1 MDGTVRT
8 TDLVLVSSWIQNK
21 GASTATEML
30 KMDPEAKLPWAIK
43 MVNLTENVK
52 NLNED
57 ESAEAGFLIRP
68 LISDFFRSLIYS
80 DRKPL
85 VAVRGRI
92 ICRKSNS
99 KDSSTWNIVESGDK

>member
-1 MDGTVRT
+1 
-8 TDLVLVSSWIQNK
+8 
-21 GASTATEML
+21 ML

-68 LISDFFRSLIYS
+68 LNSDFLRFLIYS

-85 VAVRGRI
+85 VAVRRRI

-99 KDSSTWNIVESGDK
+99 KDSSAWYIVESGDK

>member
-1 MDGTVRT
+1 
-8 TDLVLVSSWIQNK
+8 
-21 GASTATEML
+21 ML
-30 KMDPEAKLPWAIK
+30 KMDPKAKLPWAIK

-68 LISDFFRSLIYS
+68 LSSGFLRFLIYS

-85 VAVRGRI
+85 
-92 ICRKSNS
+92 
-99 KDSSTWNIVESGDK
+99 

>member
-1 MDGTVRT
+1 
-8 TDLVLVSSWIQNK
+8 
-21 GASTATEML
+21 ML

-68 LISDFFRSLIYS
+68 LSSDFLRFLSPN
-80 DRKPL
+80 PL
-85 VAVRGRI
+85 LMYIANV
-92 ICRKSNS
+92 
-99 KDSSTWNIVESGDK
+99 KDSENTDRWLAALSSAIVN

>member
-1 MDGTVRT
+1 
-8 TDLVLVSSWIQNK
+8 
-21 GASTATEML
+21 ML

-57 ESAEAGFLIRP
+57 ESAEAGFRIRP
-68 LISDFFRSLIYS
+68 LISDFLRFLIYS

-85 VAVRGRI
+85 
-92 ICRKSNS
+92 
-99 KDSSTWNIVESGDK
+99 

>member
-1 MDGTVRT
+1 
-8 TDLVLVSSWIQNK
+8 
-21 GASTATEML
+21 ML

-68 LISDFFRSLIYS
+68 LSSDFLRFLIYS

-85 VAVRGRI
+85 VAIRRRI

-99 KDSSTWNIVESGDK
+99 KDSSTRDIVEGGDK